1 VYERILVPLDG
12 TDVAEAAIPYA
23 ELIPSRHVRLL
34 QVEPITVT
42 VRQDP
47 EGMEHLK
54 LAQDE
59 RRSRASAYLAQ
70 QAEGLRR
77 QGRDIEL
84 VAAAGDPRE
93 KIIAAASDAD
103 LIVIGTRGRSV
114 GGRTLGVS
122 IADHVLRNADVPTL
136 LVRGALSQAAPM
148 VARIVVPLDG
158 SDIAESVMPAAA
170 RLSRLLGVQPHLV
183 HVVPISRDAMDMDVD
198 AMRQG
203 AAAYLDAQVMRLAAV
218 DLFATRAVL
227 TGPIGSTLLGAILPT
242 DLVVITAHGVGGEQ
256 HAPLDRVATRLVAE
270 ADGPVL
276 LLHLSHLR
284 VAVDRAAERTRLRD
298 RNRSASRSGQ
308 RPVSMDAPDAPLDRP
323 GVAERPE
330 A

>member
-1 VYERILVPLDG
+1 MYERILVPLDG
-12 TDVAEAAIPYA
+12 TDVAEAAVPFA

-34 QVEPITVT
+34 QVEPATVT

-47 EGMEHLK
+47 AGMERLK

-59 RRSRASAYLAQ
+59 RVSRAGAYLAQ

-84 VAAAGDPRE
+84 VVDVGDPRE
-93 KIIAAASDAD
+93 RIIAAASDAD
-103 LIVIGTRGRSV
+103 LIVIGTRGKRV
-114 GGRTLGVS
+114 GGRTFGAS

-136 LVRGALSQAAPM
+136 VVRGALSQAAPM

-158 SDIAESVMPAAA
+158 SDVAESALPAAA
-170 RLSRLLGVQPHLV
+170 RLSRLLGVQLHLV
-183 HVVPISRDAMDMDVD
+183 HVVPVSQRATDIDAL
-198 AMRQG
+198 RHE

-227 TGPIGSTLLGAILPT
+227 VGPIGSTLLDAILPT
-242 DLVVITAHGVGGEQ
+242 DLVVMTAHGAGGQ
-256 HAPLDRVATRLVAE
+256 QTASLGRVATRLVAE

-276 LLHLSHLR
+276 LLHLRHLR
-284 VAVDRAAERTRLRD
+284 VAVDRAAERARLRD
-298 RNRSASRSGQ
+298 RVR
-308 RPVSMDAPDAPLDRP
+308 
-323 GVAERPE
+323 
-330 A
+330 